1 MLKLYFSAS
10 PRFTRKNEVRKILA
24 AMTILFASV
33 GTAAATE
40 FPPLSEKCEMAY
52 SGAFAGTL
60 SHTTGFDYALN
71 LVTEIKFN
79 PNSGRWIRD
88 EVMVGRLDPYAL
100 LDATFAGLDVAQN
113 SKTCLGQLNAIA
125 AGRRAF
131 EAAAPEIIHDYL
143 MMRAE
148 RQKDKLRGGSSALGT
163 LRQFELPGHPHK
175 ISG

>member
-1 MLKLYFSAS
+1 M
-10 PRFTRKNEVRKILA
+10 RRILA
-24 AMTILFASV
+24 VMTILFASV
-33 GTAAATE
+33 GTAVATE

-60 SHTTGFDYALN
+60 SHTTGLDYALN

-88 EVMVGRLDPYAL
+88 EVMAGRVDPYAL

-113 SKTCLGQLNAIA
+113 SKACLGQLNAIA

-131 EAAAPEIIHDYL
+131 EAAAPKIIHDYL
-143 MMRAE
+143 TMTGQAAKR
-148 RQKDKLRGGSSALGT
+148 
-163 LRQFELPGHPHK
+163 
-175 ISG
+175 